1 MLESGMPDRQVKRP
15 SPGRGLSARLLAM
28 TVTCL
33 LLGAVMVYIPSIT
46 SFREAFLEA
55 RLAAA
60 HLASLAVEPGGAT
73 PVPYEL
79 EQALLSHAGVLSI
92 TLWRPDAQVML
103 GRIDAVDQV
112 FDMRRMMFWSL
123 IDDSLMTLTS
133 GGERVIRVVGQ
144 APRDPGTVV
153 DIVLSERALWSAML
167 DYSWRVLALS
177 IALSLAVALLL
188 FLSLR
193 RMIVLPLSRI
203 TQELQAFRERPE
215 DTGAD
220 PPPSRRGDEIG
231 VVEREL
237 AEMRQRLRQALT
249 QKTRLAALGAAVSR
263 IHHDLKN
270 ILASGV
276 LLSERLDA
284 SNDPAVRSVA
294 PRLIEAMERAA
305 RLCAETLSFAKS
317 RPSQPQP
324 RRFHLRPLVDDVLG
338 GNGAATIV
346 QRNEVPADLEL
357 IADPDQ
363 LYRILLNI
371 VRNARQALGD
381 ETGEITVSARIATG
395 GLELEIADTGPGVP
409 SRVQERLFEPFSG
422 SGKAD
427 GSGLGLAIAREL
439 ARAHGGDISILETS
453 PLGTTFQV
461 RLPERCIAR
470 SALQK
475 V

>member
-1 MLESGMPDRQVKRP
+1 MSDREVQRP
-15 SPGRGLSARLLAM
+15 LPGRGLSARLLAI
-28 TVTCL
+28 TVGCL
-33 LLGAVMVYIPSIT
+33 LLGALLIYIPSIA
-46 SFREAFLEA
+46 SFRASFLEA

-60 HLASLAVEPGGAT
+60 HLASLAAGPEGRRLEPEVER
-73 PVPYEL
+73 EL
-79 EQALLSHAGVLSI
+79 LAHAGVLSI
-92 TLWRPDAQVML
+92 TLWLPEAHVLL

-112 FDMRRMMFWSL
+112 YDIGGIMPWSM
-123 IDDSLMTLTS
+123 IDDSLVTLAN
-133 GGERVIRVVGQ
+133 GGDRIVRVVGPSPHD
-144 APRDPGTVV
+144 ASTIV
-153 DIVLSERALWSAML
+153 DVVLSERALWAAMV
-167 DYSWRVLALS
+167 DYSWRVLAVSTGL
-177 IALSLAVALLL
+177 ALAVALLL

-193 RMIVLPLSRI
+193 LMIVRPLSRL
-203 TQELQAFRERPE
+203 TQQLQTFRERPE
-215 DTGAD
+215 DIAAD
-220 PPPSRRGDEIG
+220 PPPTRRLDEIG
-231 VVEREL
+231 VVEHEL
-237 AEMRQRLRQALT
+237 GEMRERLRQALT

-305 RLCAETLSFAKS
+305 RLCAETLSFARS
-317 RPSQPQP
+317 RPSQPKV
-324 RRFHLRPLVDDVLG
+324 RRFFLRELVEDVLG
-338 GNGAATIV
+338 GNGAPGID
-346 QRNEVPADLEL
+346 QRNEVPAGLEL
-357 IADPDQ
+357 EADPDQ

-381 ETGEITVSARIATG
+381 EPGEITVSARPASS
-395 GLELEIADTGPGVP
+395 GLEIEVADTGPGIP

-439 ARAHGGDISILETS
+439 ARAHGGDISVLETS

-461 RLPERCIAR
+461 KLPERCIAR
-470 SALQK
+470 PVPQK

>member
-1 MLESGMPDRQVKRP
+1 MPDRQAKRP
-15 SPGRGLSARLLAM
+15 SPGRGLSAHLLAI

-33 LLGAVMVYIPSIT
+33 LLGAVMVYVPLIT
-46 SFREAFLEA
+46 SFRDAFLEA

-60 HLASLAVEPGGAT
+60 HLASLAVDPDGDVPVEPA
-73 PVPYEL
+73 L
-79 EQALLSHAGVLSI
+79 EQSLLQHAGVLAI
-92 TLWRPDAQVML
+92 TLWHPEAQIVL

-112 FDMRRMMFWSL
+112 YDMRQATMLAL
-123 IDDSLMTLTS
+123 IEDSLVTLAS
-133 GGERVIRVVGQ
+133 GGGRIVRVIGP

-153 DIVLSERALWSAML
+153 DIVLSERDLWAAMAAYSA
-167 DYSWRVLALS
+167 RVLVLSVAL
-177 IALSLAVALLL
+177 AMAVALLL
-188 FLSLR
+188 FFSLR
-193 RMIVLPLSRI
+193 RMIVAPLSRI
-203 TQELQAFRERPE
+203 TGELQTFRERPE
-215 DTGAD
+215 DIAAD
-220 PPPSRRGDEIG
+220 PPPSRRSDEIG
-231 VVEREL
+231 VVHREL
-237 AEMRQRLRQALT
+237 AEMRHRLRLALT

-276 LLSERLDA
+276 LLSERLDS

-294 PRLIEAMERAA
+294 PRLIESMERAA
-305 RLCAETLSFAKS
+305 RLCAETLSFARS

-324 RRFHLRPLVDDVLG
+324 RPIGLHDLVDDVLS
-338 GNGAATIV
+338 GNGAPAIV
-346 QRNEVPADLEL
+346 QRNDVPADLQL

-381 ETGEITVSARIATG
+381 EAGEITVAARVAE
-395 GLELEIADTGPGVP
+395 GLEIDVTDTGPGVP
-409 SRVQERLFEPFSG
+409 SRVLERLFEPFSG
-422 SGKAD
+422 SGKRD

-461 RLPERCIAR
+461 TLPARCVAR
-470 SALQK
+470 RTPQK

>member
-1 MLESGMPDRQVKRP
+1 MPDRQVQRP
-15 SPGRGLSARLLAM
+15 LPGRGLSARLLAM

-33 LLGAVMVYIPSIT
+33 LLVTVLIYIPSIA
-46 SFREAFLEA
+46 SFRVAFLEA

-73 PVPYEL
+73 PVPLEL
-79 EQALLSHAGVLSI
+79 EQALLAHAGVLSI

-112 FDMRRMMFWSL
+112 YDLSSTMPWRM
-123 IDDSLMTLTS
+123 IDDSLTTLANA
-133 GGERVIRVVGQ
+133 GQRVIRVVGP

-153 DIVLSERALWSAML
+153 DIVLSEQALWAAMV
-167 DYSWRVLALS
+167 DYSWRVLALWM
-177 IALSLAVALLL
+177 ALSLAVALLL
-188 FLSLR
+188 FFSLR
-193 RMIVLPLSRI
+193 LMIVRPLSRVSE
-203 TQELQAFRERPE
+203 ELQAFRERPE
-215 DTGAD
+215 DSGAD

-237 AEMRQRLRQALT
+237 AEMRQRLRQALA

-294 PRLIEAMERAA
+294 PRIVEAMERAA
-305 RLCAETLSFAKS
+305 RLCAETLTFARS
-317 RPSQPQP
+317 RPSQPEP
-324 RRFHLRPLVDDVLG
+324 RQFHLRALVDDVLG
-338 GNGAATIV
+338 GNGAGRIDE
-346 QRNEVPADLEL
+346 RNEVPAELEL
-357 IADPDQ
+357 MADPDQ
-363 LYRILLNI
+363 LYRILLNV
-371 VRNARQALGD
+371 VRNARQALG
-381 ETGEITVSARIATG
+381 EEPGEIVVSARVGAE
-395 GLELEIADTGPGVP
+395 GLELDVADTGPGLP

-439 ARAHGGDISILETS
+439 ARAHGGDISVLETS

-470 SALQK
+470 RVPQK